1 MPDFTLTGLRVV
13 LEVARTGSF
22 SAAAERLEYTQS
34 AVSRQVAVTEKAAGT
49 PLFERHARGVRL
61 TAAGEVLV
69 RHAGRVLDGV
79 TAAGQEL
86 AGLRDRLAGRLA
98 VGGFPTATAA
108 LVPRAVARLLRDHPG
123 LQVQLMEA
131 PTPAQLRALRR
142 GRLEVAVLAR
152 GEGLP
157 AYDLDGLDVCELSTG
172 RGAGVAVAES
182 HPFAVRDSVE
192 PGELAGQAWV
202 VGASQGGSP
211 EFGTWPGIPE
221 PQVSFAV
228 RDWPTRLGLVSA
240 GLGIA
245 LVPGIAAP
253 ALPRGVRW
261 IPVRG
266 QDGGPDGGQ
275 GGGLGRQVCAVTAP
289 DPSPAARAMVR
300 ALEDEAAGPG
310 A

>member
-1 MPDFTLTGLRVV
+1 MSELTLAGLRVV

-34 AVSRQVAVTEKAAGT
+34 AVSRQVAVTEKAAGA

-79 TAAGQEL
+79 AAASLEL
-86 AGLRDRLAGRLA
+86 AGLRDRLAGRLV

-108 LVPRAVARLLRDHPG
+108 LLPRAVARLLTNHPG

-142 GRLEVAVLAR
+142 GRLEVAILAR

-157 AYDLDGLDVCELSTG
+157 AYDLDGLHVSELRTS
-172 RGAGVAVAES
+172 RGAGVAVADS
-182 HPFAVRDSVE
+182 HPFAVRDWVE
-192 PGELAGQAWV
+192 PEELAGQAWV
-202 VGASQGGSP
+202 VGASHGDSP
-211 EFGTWPGIPE
+211 EFGAWPGIAEPE
-221 PQVSFAV
+221 VSFAV

-245 LVPGIAAP
+245 LVPGLAAP
-253 ALPRGVRW
+253 AVPHGVRW
-261 IPVRG
+261 IPVR
-266 QDGGPDGGQ
+266 DQ
-275 GGGLGRQVCAVTAP
+275 GNGLRRQVCAVTTRDA
-289 DPSPAARAMVR
+289 SPAARAMVR
-300 ALEDEAAGPG
+300 ALEDEVTESV
-310 A
+310 